1 VRGCWTALRPH
12 AVGSGEDYIN
22 AMVEV
27 GQDRVQSAYGPAKY
41 DRVARI
47 KTKYDPENIFHLNA
61 NIKPA

>member
-12 AVGSGEDYIN
+12 AVGSGEGYIN

-41 DRVARI
+41 DRLARI